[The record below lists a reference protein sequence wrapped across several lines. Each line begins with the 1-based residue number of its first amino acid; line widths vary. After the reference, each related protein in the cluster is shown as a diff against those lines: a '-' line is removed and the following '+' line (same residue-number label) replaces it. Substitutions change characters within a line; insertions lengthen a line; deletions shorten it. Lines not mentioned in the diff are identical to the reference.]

1 MHGKTSTKID
11 GDHAN
16 DMFMVVPP
24 NDGIMVGSHP
34 IKDFKD
40 VQFDDRKFGIP
51 PHATMGRPIE

>member
-40 VQFDDRKFGIP
+40 GSV
-51 PHATMGRPIE
+51 